1 MRFVSRMLTWC
12 GLALCAAGLMLMLSG
27 CGVLEPNDD
36 CVAVSY
42 SNPVNGNPGAVV
54 ACGDNWET
62 YNRGS

>member
-1 MRFVSRMLTWC
+1 
-12 GLALCAAGLMLMLSG
+12 MLMLSG